1 MELLNALSVPRAL
14 TLFQTSAV
22 PAQCTASDV
31 VGNCVHISGPMV
43 GDLYQVATVDP
54 LDGGTIP
61 SVGLIISKES
71 ATLCQVQVFG
81 ITDVVSGL
89 VPGKAYFIGT
99 SGTLVLNPPAA
110 PVAGIAYIQ
119 PMGTAMDSDRFLVN
133 PSHSIIKRVG

>member
-1 MELLNALSVPRAL
+1 MELLNALSVPRAI

-54 LDGGTIP
+54 LDGSTFP
-61 SVGLIISKES
+61 AVGIIVSKES
-71 ATLCQVQVFG
+71 ATLCQVYVFG

-89 VPGKAYFIGT
+89 IPGRVYFVGT
-99 SGTLVLNPPAA
+99 SGTLVLAPPIP
-110 PVAGIAYIQ
+110 PVSGVAYIQ
-119 PMGTAMDSDRFLVN
+119 SMGTSMGADRFLVN
-133 PSHSIIKRVG
+133 PTYPVIKRVG